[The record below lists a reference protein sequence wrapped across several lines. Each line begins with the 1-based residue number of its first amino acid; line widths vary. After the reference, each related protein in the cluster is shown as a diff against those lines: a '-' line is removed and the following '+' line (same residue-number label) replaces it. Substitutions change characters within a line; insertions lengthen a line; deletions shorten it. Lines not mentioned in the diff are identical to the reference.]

1 VNLYAMREHPLS
13 PPEGSGDEAA
23 HAVLACGARPG
34 GASPFLDTA
43 VHPAGPRTLVV
54 VAGEI
59 DIDTAQPLQHS
70 LSAALT
76 QARQGLDLDL
86 VRVGFC
92 DCSGLRVL
100 LRLRNL
106 ARAQGKTVHIGAAG
120 HAVERLLM
128 LTGTAPLFAP
138 TNGAGPQP
146 DGTYEKDLRAEVVD
160 LKRAMGSRSVID
172 LARGVLMASFRLS
185 GEDAWSVLVEVSQ
198 RGNTKL
204 RLIAEELVAAV
215 TGDPLPDHLKRQISA
230 AVAKISGDP
239 QSLSRHRRRDWVPPA
254 ARAASLEDRRPS
266 A

>member
-1 VNLYAMREHPLS
+1 MREHPLS
-13 PPEGSGDEAA
+13 PPEGSGDEAVHGA
-23 HAVLACGARPG
+23 LACGARVG
-34 GASPFLDTA
+34 GASPFLETA
-43 VHPAGPRTLVV
+43 AYPAGSRTLVV

-70 LSAALT
+70 LCAALA

-86 VRVGFC
+86 ARVGFC

-100 LRLRNL
+100 VHLRSL
-106 ARAQGKTVHIGAAG
+106 ALAQGKTVRIGAAG

-138 TNGAGPQP
+138 SNGSGPHL
-146 DGTYEKDLRAEVVD
+146 DGKYEKDLRAEVVD
-160 LKRAMGSRSVID
+160 LRRAMRSRPVID
-172 LARGVLMASFRLS
+172 LARGVLMASFGLS

-204 RLIAEELVAAV
+204 RLVAEELVAAV
-215 TGDPLPDHLKRQISA
+215 TGDPLPDHLRQRISA
-230 AVAKISGDP
+230 VVAEISDDP
-239 QSLSRHRRRDWVPPA
+239 RSHCRHRRRDWVPPA
-254 ARAASLEDRRPS
+254 ARAAALEGRRPS